1 MKIISLN
8 ACGGTLRAPLMDF
21 IMREAPSTDVFC
33 FQEMYHNDAGIAEKE
48 GTRLNL
54 YGEITSALPDFL
66 GTFEAVVEGKNLDI
80 PVAKPVNCG
89 LAIFTKKLP
98 FVAFGSVFVAGSY
111 NTLIPEGSH
120 VNWPTVLQYAEV
132 AGPSGKFVFAHIHGL
147 PYPGNKL
154 DTPDRLAQSDAIVR
168 WVRSQKHPTVL
179 SGDFNLLHGT
189 QSIAKIEEIPMR
201 NLITE
206 YGIKNTRPVSHLLRY
221 PEQDRQFFADYA
233 FVSPQIKV
241 NSFSVPD
248 IEISDHLPLILEL
261 A

>member
-8 ACGGTLRAPLMDF
+8 TCGGILRAPLMDF
-21 IMREAPSTDVFC
+21 ILREVPSADAFC
-33 FQEMYHNDAGIAEKE
+33 FQEMYQNDVGIAEKE
-48 GTRLNL
+48 GTRMNL
-54 YGEITSALPDFL
+54 YGEIAAALPDFF
-66 GTFEAVVEGKNLDI
+66 GTFEAAVEGKNFAI
-80 PVAKPVNCG
+80 PIDKQVKCG
-89 LAIFTKKLP
+89 LAIFTKKSHT
-98 FVAFGSVFVAGSY
+98 AAYGSVFVAGSY

-120 VNWPTVLQYAEV
+120 VNWPTMLQYAEV
-132 AGPSGKFVFAHIHGL
+132 AGPSGTFVFAHIHGL

-206 YGIKNTRPVSHLLRY
+206 YGIKNTRPINHLLRY
-221 PEQDRQFFADYA
+221 PEHSRQLFADYA
-233 FVSPQIKV
+233 FVSPHIAVKK
-241 NSFSVPD
+241 FSVPD

>member
-1 MKIISLN
+1 
-8 ACGGTLRAPLMDF
+8 MDF
-21 IMREAPSTDVFC
+21 ILREAPSTDVFC
-33 FQEMYHNDAGIAEKE
+33 FQEMYQNDA
-48 GTRLNL
+48 
-54 YGEITSALPDFL
+54 EITAALHNFSVEF
-66 GTFEAVVEGKNLDI
+66 TAAVEGQ
-80 PVAKPVNCG
+80 G
-89 LAIFTKKLP
+89 LAIFSKKTHT
-98 FVAFGSVFVAGSY
+98 AAYGSVFVAGSY

-168 WVRSQKHPTVL
+168 WVRSQKNPTVL

-201 NLITE
+201 NLIKE
-206 YGIKNTRPVSHLLRY
+206 YGIKNTRPINHLLRY